1 MVVRKHAIAV
11 FEAIRAPVQAPP
23 QSVRNLG
30 FGCFPNRW
38 IPSNRYESKKGVQKA
53 VGSRSQARSIAEIG
67 GRFSVHRVD
76 PSGPDKVGSKSSLLY
91 RLRQSRESFRGLGFS
106 SITRAL
112 PVFRLRQHQ
121 RKPTVSGVG
130 VREVGASLARRVEFA
145 NHRTALYR
153 AVRVQ
158 RHQTSHIPWR
168 FFGDNPRPVIHVTL
182 VRFASKFRT
191 WNWLRSSECVVKR
204 SPVQGGSHR
213 KVKIHQLLIE
223 LIRKGQS
230 PARVNQKAAISTCKS
245 SV

>member
-1 MVVRKHAIAV
+1 MVVRKHAAAV
-11 FEAIRAPVQAPP
+11 FEAIRAPIQAPP

-30 FGCFPNRW
+30 FGCFPNRR
-38 IPSNRYESKKGVQKA
+38 IPSNRSQSKPGVQKT

-67 GRFSVHRVD
+67 GRFSDHRVD
-76 PSGPDKVGSKSSLLY
+76 PSGPDMVVSIVAPLSVAATTRIVPRFGA
-91 RLRQSRESFRGLGFS
+91 S
-106 SITRAL
+106 SISRAL
-112 PVFRLRQHQ
+112 QVGRLRQHQ

-145 NHRTALYR
+145 NHCTALRR

-168 FFGDNPRPVIHVTL
+168 FLGDNPRPVTHVTL

-204 SPVQGGSHR
+204 SPVQGGSRR
-213 KVKIHQLLIE
+213 KVKIRQLSIE
-223 LIRKGQS
+223 LVRKGQS